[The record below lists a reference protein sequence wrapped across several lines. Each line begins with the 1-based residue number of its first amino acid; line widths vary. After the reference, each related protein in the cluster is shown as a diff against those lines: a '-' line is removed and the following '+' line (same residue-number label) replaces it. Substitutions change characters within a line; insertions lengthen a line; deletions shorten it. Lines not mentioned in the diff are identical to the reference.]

1 MQCILGASNPI
12 IMAVRAFS
20 LVVLF
25 AFTTVVFGL
34 PTTSAPAKNTHEE
47 HTLSTELLPPPLN
60 EKESHA
66 TIYVINLYAVKN
78 GSDETGQDMFHNEI
92 VESVPDILE
101 PLVSVLLVV
110 EDEENERTPQHPP
123 VDLDEFAEVLEDQ
136 GFKVDKIDIN
146 SKAKVLKMKL
156 EKAQAE
162 SVIDSAL
169 KGNEKKYRQKRTICL
184 KCKKGGWG
192 GGGGGWGGYPSG
204 GEYYPGGG
212 GDWGGYPSGGEH
224 YPGGGYC
231 PTCGG
236 GGGYYPN
243 GGGEGGHHGG
253 HRGGYPHGGGC
264 NRCGGGYGGGG
275 YGGGSYSQS
284 SASAQSSSGSWG
296 KK

>member
-192 GGGGGWGGYPSG
+192 GGGGGWGHRTAVVPVVVVPIS
-204 GEYYPGGG
+204 
-212 GDWGGYPSGGEH
+212 
-224 YPGGGYC
+224 
-231 PTCGG
+231 
-236 GGGYYPN
+236 
-243 GGGEGGHHGG
+243 GGHHGG